1 MEEET
6 AVIRP
11 TDVGRSTLSGGG
23 EEGNLSPLEKPV
35 GTLREPGFPAQKEVD
50 AGH

>member
-1 MEEET
+1 MH
-6 AVIRP
+6 
-11 TDVGRSTLSGGG
+11 STFGFGTLLLAATSLSVFVSVDGKAA
-23 EEGNLSPLEKPV
+23 PLEKPV